1 MRADETSCPFC
12 ARALEGVA
20 PRALLPLTELSRA
33 AAVFIGAAA
42 VVGCGKEPA
51 PQPPAPVTDPNQL
64 AVPAYGAPPPDTLLQ
79 PPPPPPSAEPP
90 PAPATDAGA
99 QPKPRLSVPAYGAA
113 PQRKDK
119 DPR

>member
-1 MRADETSCPFC
+1 M
-12 ARALEGVA
+12 A
-20 PRALLPLTELSRA
+20 PRPRLPLTELSRA

-64 AVPAYGAPPPDTLLQ
+64 AVPAYGAPPPNTLLQ
-79 PPPPPPSAEPP
+79 PPPPEPP

-99 QPKPRLSVPAYGAA
+99 EPKPRLSVPAYGAA

-119 DPR
+119 EPR